1 MLLGGFFLWV
11 NIVYSCL
18 DWLLVIIRSFHYTIY
33 KVYLSCLKGMK
44 MTTSKV
50 TYQGDL
56 RTTAIHL
63 QSNNEIITDAPT
75 DNQGKGEAFSP
86 TDLLAT
92 SLASC
97 MLTIIGIK
105 ARDMNV
111 DLAGTTAQVTKVM
124 AADPRRVS
132 EIHVDITFN
141 QQLDEKTQKIF
152 YNTALTCPVAKSI
165 HPDIMQ
171 KVTIYSKN

>member
-1 MLLGGFFLWV
+1 
-11 NIVYSCL
+11 
-18 DWLLVIIRSFHYTIY
+18 
-33 KVYLSCLKGMK
+33 

-56 RTTAIHL
+56 RTSAIHL
-63 QSNNEIITDAPT
+63 QSSNEIITDAPT
-75 DNQGKGEAFSP
+75 DNQGMGEAFSP

-105 ARDMNV
+105 ARDINV
-111 DLAGTTAQVTKVM
+111 DLAGTTAEVTKVM
-124 AADPRRVS
+124 TADPRRVS
-132 EIHVDITFN
+132 EIHVAISFN
-141 QQLDEKTQKIF
+141 QQLDEKIQKIF

-165 HPDIMQ
+165 HPDITQ
-171 KVTIYSKN
+171 KVTIHSKN

>member
-1 MLLGGFFLWV
+1 
-11 NIVYSCL
+11 
-18 DWLLVIIRSFHYTIY
+18 
-33 KVYLSCLKGMK
+33 

-50 TYQGDL
+50 TYQGNL

-63 QSNNEIITDAPT
+63 QSNNEIITDAPV
-75 DNQGKGEAFSP
+75 DNHGKGEAFSP

-105 ARDMNV
+105 AADMGIDV
-111 DLAGTTAQVTKVM
+111 TGTTAEVTKVM

-132 EIHVDITFN
+132 EIHIVMTFL
-141 QQLDEKTQKIF
+141 QELDEKTLTIF
-152 YNTALTCPVAKSI
+152 YRTALTCPVANSL
-165 HPDIMQ
+165 HPDITQ
-171 KVTIYSKN
+171 NLVFSSGNKS

>member
-1 MLLGGFFLWV
+1 
-11 NIVYSCL
+11 
-18 DWLLVIIRSFHYTIY
+18 
-33 KVYLSCLKGMK
+33 

-50 TYQGDL
+50 TYQGNL
-56 RTTAIHL
+56 RTQAIHL
-63 QSNNEIITDAPT
+63 QSSNQIITDAPT
-75 DNQGKGEAFSP
+75 DNHGKGEDFSP

-105 ARDMNV
+105 ARDMEI
-111 DLAGTTAQVTKVM
+111 DIAGTTSEVTKIM

-132 EIHVDITFN
+132 EVHVSITFN
-141 QQLDEKTQKIF
+141 QALDDKTQKIF

-165 HPDIMQ
+165 HPDIIQ
-171 KVTIYSKN
+171 RVTINSKSY

>member
-1 MLLGGFFLWV
+1 M
-11 NIVYSCL
+11 
-18 DWLLVIIRSFHYTIY
+18 R
-33 KVYLSCLKGMK
+33 
-44 MTTSKV
+44 TSKV

-56 RTTAIHL
+56 RTTAVHL
-63 QSNNEIITDAPT
+63 QSKNEIITDAPI

-105 ARDMNV
+105 ARDM
-111 DLAGTTAQVTKVM
+111 DIDIAGTTAEVTKIM
-124 AADPRRVS
+124 SADPRRVS
-132 EIHVDITFN
+132 EVHIAITFN
-141 QQLDEKTQKIF
+141 QELDDKTQKIF

-165 HPDIMQ
+165 HPDIIQ
-171 KVTIYSKN
+171 KVTIHSKSY

>member
-1 MLLGGFFLWV
+1 MD
-11 NIVYSCL
+11 N
-18 DWLLVIIRSFHYTIY
+18 D
-33 KVYLSCLKGMK
+33 

-63 QSNNEIITDAPT
+63 QSNNEIITDAPI

-105 ARDMNV
+105 ARDMEL
-111 DLAGTTAQVTKVM
+111 DIAGTMAEVTKVM

-132 EIHVDITFN
+132 EIQVAITFN
-141 QQLDEKTQKIF
+141 RQLDDKMQKIF

-165 HPDIMQ
+165 HPEIIQ
-171 KVTIYSKN
+171 KVTINSKSY

>member
-1 MLLGGFFLWV
+1 
-11 NIVYSCL
+11 
-18 DWLLVIIRSFHYTIY
+18 
-33 KVYLSCLKGMK
+33 

-56 RTTAIHL
+56 RTTAIHS
-63 QSNNEIITDAPT
+63 QSNNEIITDAPV

-105 ARDMNV
+105 ARDMEL
-111 DLAGTTAQVTKVM
+111 DIAGTTAEVTKVM
-124 AADPRRVS
+124 SADPRRVS
-132 EIHVDITFN
+132 EVSVAITFN
-141 QQLDEKTQKIF
+141 KQLDDKTQKIF

-165 HPDIMQ
+165 HPDIIQ
-171 KVTIYSKN
+171 KLTINPKNY

>member
-1 MLLGGFFLWV
+1 
-11 NIVYSCL
+11 
-18 DWLLVIIRSFHYTIY
+18 
-33 KVYLSCLKGMK
+33 

-50 TYQGDL
+50 IYQGDL
-56 RTTAIHL
+56 RTSAIHL

-105 ARDMNV
+105 ACDMEIDV
-111 DLAGTTAQVTKVM
+111 AGTTTEVTKIM
-124 AADPRRVS
+124 AAEPRRVS
-132 EIHVDITFN
+132 EIHVEITFN
-141 QQLDEKTQKIF
+141 QELDDKTQKIF

-165 HPDIMQ
+165 HPDIIQ
-171 KVTIYSKN
+171 RVTINSKN

>member
-1 MLLGGFFLWV
+1 
-11 NIVYSCL
+11 
-18 DWLLVIIRSFHYTIY
+18 
-33 KVYLSCLKGMK
+33 

-63 QSNNEIITDAPT
+63 QSNNEIITDAPI

-86 TDLLAT
+86 TDLLVT

-105 ARDMNV
+105 ARDMDINI
-111 DLAGTTAQVTKVM
+111 AGTTADVTKVM

-132 EIHVDITFN
+132 EVHVAITFD

-152 YNTALTCPVAKSI
+152 YNTALTCPVAKSL
-165 HPDIMQ
+165 HPDIIQ
-171 KVTIYSKN
+171 KVTIDSKSY

>member
-1 MLLGGFFLWV
+1 
-11 NIVYSCL
+11 
-18 DWLLVIIRSFHYTIY
+18 
-33 KVYLSCLKGMK
+33 

-56 RTTAIHL
+56 RTQAIHL
-63 QSNNEIITDAPT
+63 QSNDEIITDAPT

-97 MLTIIGIK
+97 ILTIIGIK
-105 ARDMNV
+105 ARDMEI
-111 DLAGTTAQVTKVM
+111 DIAGTIAEVTKVM

-132 EIHVDITFN
+132 EVHIAINFN
-141 QQLDEKTQKIF
+141 QELDDKTRKIL

-165 HPDIMQ
+165 HSDIIQ
-171 KVTIYSKN
+171 KVTINSKN

>member
-1 MLLGGFFLWV
+1 M
-11 NIVYSCL
+11 I
-18 DWLLVIIRSFHYTIY
+18 
-33 KVYLSCLKGMK
+33 
-44 MTTSKV
+44 TSKV

-56 RTTAIHL
+56 RTSAIHL
-63 QSNNEIITDAPT
+63 QSKNEIITDAPT

-105 ARDMNV
+105 AADMDIDV
-111 DLAGTTAQVTKVM
+111 VGTKAEVTKIM

-132 EIHVDITFN
+132 EIHVAISFN

-152 YNTALTCPVAKSI
+152 YKTALTCPVAKSI
-165 HPDIMQ
+165 HPDIKQ
-171 KVTIYSKN
+171 DVTFVYGRGE